1 MDAQGDEAGYLI
13 PTAAAAFGGNERFVG
28 LDATVLDFWRWA
40 FSDLR
45 DNTTRGILAEF
56 LVARAVGDDRGIRV
70 GWDNFDARA
79 LDGTQIEVKCSA
91 FLQSW
96 PQKRLSDLVFGR
108 LTSRPWNTRL
118 NEYANARTV
127 HAAVYVFA
135 VQMQTEPSGYD
146 MLDLGHW
153 SFWVMGRDRL
163 EAAAVRSVGIAW
175 VKRTATGP
183 IPYHELGSV
192 IRTVAATGH

>member
-1 MDAQGDEAGYLI
+1 M
-13 PTAAAAFGGNERFVG
+13 
-28 LDATVLDFWRWA
+28 
-40 FSDLR
+40 
-45 DNTTRGILAEF
+45 
-56 LVARAVGDDRGIRV
+56 ARAVGDDRGIRV

-79 LDGTQIEVKCSA
+79 LDGTQDRGQVLGVSA
-91 FLQSW
+91 ELAAEASLRS
-96 PQKRLSDLVFGR
+96 RLGR

-153 SFWVMGRDRL
+153 SFSG
-163 EAAAVRSVGIAW
+163 
-175 VKRTATGP
+175 
-183 IPYHELGSV
+183 
-192 IRTVAATGH
+192 